1 MAERAAQGR
10 HNIILEN
17 RSRLLLTG
25 VKEMLR
31 FDETEVR
38 MFTELGELRIK
49 GSGLH
54 ISDMSVDSGELNIEG
69 KISSMTYENDRN
81 KKRTAVFDRLKR

>member
-17 RSRLLLTG
+17 RSRLTG

-69 KISSMTYENDRN
+69 KISSMTYENDRT